1 MYYVIEFDNR
11 PDGITNSDMKG
22 YQSFASAMAY
32 YYQRCAVA
40 VATELFTSVA
50 LTVIN
55 NDGEIIEN
63 KVLGTS
69 YVPQE
74 QEPAE

>member
-50 LTVIN
+50 LTVIT

-63 KVLGTS
+63 KQLATS
-69 YVPQE
+69 YVPQA

>member
-32 YYQRCAVA
+32 FYQRCAVA
-40 VATELFTSVA
+40 VATELFISVV
-50 LTVIN
+50 LTVID
-55 NDGEIIEN
+55 NDGNIIEN
-63 KVLGTS
+63 KVLQTN
-69 YVPQE
+69 YH
-74 QEPAE
+74 EPTTE